1 MRVLR
6 AENHRRMKWK
16 NGAGETAEIVVFP
29 EDAALDSF
37 GWRISMANVGAD
49 GPFSAFEGIDRT
61 LSVLEGEGIVLDI
74 EGRDRLTLTRESL
87 PYSFPADAPTGAF
100 LVDGPI
106 VDLNVMSRRGRFGHK
121 VTRRRLDGALE
132 LPART
137 GTTLLFC
144 QEGRATVENGDER
157 TEIGRFDA
165 TVHAGGDALRLH
177 GEGEFLIVE
186 IEGED
191 RAA

>member
-16 NGAGETAEIVVFP
+16 NGAGETAEIAVFP
-29 EDAALDSF
+29 EDAALDGF
-37 GWRISMANVGAD
+37 GWRISMASVGAD
-49 GPFSAFEGIDRT
+49 GPFSAFEGVDRT

-87 PYSFPADAPTGAF
+87 PYGFPADAPTSAC

-106 VDLNVMSRRGRFGHK
+106 VDLNVMSRRGRFQHT
-121 VTRRRLDGALE
+121 VTRRRLDGTLE
-132 LPART
+132 LPAGT

-144 QEGRATVENGDER
+144 QEGRAAVEDGDER
-157 TEIGRFDA
+157 TEIGRFDV
-165 TVHAGGDALRLH
+165 TLHAGGRALRLR
-177 GEGEFLIVE
+177 GAGEFLIVE
-186 IEGED
+186 IEGD
-191 RAA
+191 NTA